1 MDLDAY
7 SETGVLYSCHVSI
20 EGGIKLLTNEEAR
33 KLPSAG
39 KIVDLA
45 NYLSIVRTSTANQ
58 LAERYDV
65 SRATIFRYLN
75 VLYDVLNVPFVN
87 KSGIGIRVENGW
99 WFGRKQLED
108 FQIKALNRAIEE
120 TDDDQQK
127 EDLRSIF

>member
-1 MDLDAY
+1 M
-7 SETGVLYSCHVSI
+7 LYSSHVSI
-20 EGGIKLLTNEEAR
+20 EGGVKLLTNEEAR

-87 KSGIGIRVENGW
+87 KSGIGIRVENGCIGW
-99 WFGRKQLED
+99 L
-108 FQIKALNRAIEE
+108 
-120 TDDDQQK
+120 
-127 EDLRSIF
+127 